1 MSENVKCRILQG
13 TYCALL
19 CIALSFNTYYLEAA
33 GFSYKMIGI
42 FVSVSCAAGCILQ
55 AVAGRLADLK
65 HAFVW
70 KNQLIVMGIIQIAV
84 SAILITEPG
93 RILSCILY
101 ILMMIV
107 VLPMMP
113 MINRAS
119 FYYTE
124 RGIPVDFG
132 IARGIGSMAFSA
144 MSFAAGRFTV
154 LWGSRMVP
162 VLACVSALLF
172 LATTISM
179 PLMDAPTRE
188 RSEKEEPSSVK
199 GLFKKYPTFMLS
211 VFGIFLM
218 FLFHNG
224 VNTYMI
230 RIVRNVGGDSGSMGL
245 ALGIAAAAE
254 LPVLFLYGRL
264 MKTGKFR
271 NITLVHV
278 SGGLFVLRGILYI
291 LAPNVYVIYFIQLLQ
306 GLTFGLLIAA
316 KANYANEVMSPEDQ
330 SSGQSLVAMTES
342 LGIVCASL
350 LGGFLIDDMGVN
362 AMIIVFTVAAA
373 LGTLITIIDIR
384 KK

>member
-1 MSENVKCRILQG
+1 MSESVKCRILQG

-19 CIALSFNTYYLEAA
+19 CIALSFNTYYLEDA
-33 GFSYKMIGI
+33 GFSYGMIGVFI
-42 FVSVSCAAGCILQ
+42 SLSCAAGCILQ
-55 AVAGRLADLK
+55 AIAGRLADLK
-65 HAFVW
+65 PAFVW
-70 KNQLIVMGIIQIAV
+70 KNQLMVMGIIQIGV

-93 RILSCILY
+93 RSLSCLLY

-132 IARGIGSMAFSA
+132 IARGIGSMAFCA
-144 MSFAAGRFTV
+144 MSFAAGRSTV

-162 VLACVSALLF
+162 ILACIAALLLLLTVF
-172 LATTISM
+172 SM
-179 PLMDAPTRE
+179 PLMEAVTKDRTKK
-188 RSEKEEPSSVK
+188 EKPSSLLGTV
-199 GLFKKYPTFMLS
+199 KKYPTFLLA

-218 FLFHNG
+218 FSFHNG

-230 RIVRNVGGDSGSMGL
+230 RIVRDVGGDSGSLGL

-254 LPVLFLYGRL
+254 LPVLFLYGRIR
-264 MKTGKFR
+264 KTLKIR
-271 NITLVHV
+271 DITLIII
-278 SGGLFVLRGILYI
+278 SGTLFVLRGILYI
-291 LAPNVYVIYFIQLLQ
+291 LAPNVYIIYFVQIIQ
-306 GLTFGLLIAA
+306 GLSFGLLIAG
-316 KANYANEVMSPEDQ
+316 KASYADEVMSREDK

-350 LGGFLIDDMGVN
+350 IGGFLLDHMGVH
-362 AMIIVFTVAAA
+362 AMIVVFTAAA
-373 LGTLITIIDIR
+373 AVGTLITILDFR
-384 KK
+384 QR